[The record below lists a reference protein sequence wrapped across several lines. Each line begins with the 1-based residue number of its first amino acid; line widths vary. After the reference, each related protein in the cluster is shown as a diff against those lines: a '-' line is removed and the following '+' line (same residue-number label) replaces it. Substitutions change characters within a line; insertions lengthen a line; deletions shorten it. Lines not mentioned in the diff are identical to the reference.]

1 MAQDNRF
8 DVIASG
14 SLLGLA
20 YGSIYENF
28 VACALKQKGYD
39 LHYYKP
45 DDNSEL
51 EFIIEKN
58 VEIEPFEVKE
68 GNTATVSLDRF
79 IEKFKPTE
87 AYKIAGSNVGQ
98 SSEMLTIPHYM
109 VMFIL
114 QNRLYKQL
122 FIFPQMIYYFLDMNE
137 KYLQ

>member
-1 MAQDNRF
+1 M
-8 DVIASG
+8 
-14 SLLGLA
+14 
-20 YGSIYENF
+20 
-28 VACALKQKGYD
+28 KQKGYD

-109 VMFIL
+109 VMFI
-114 QNRLYKQL
+114 
-122 FIFPQMIYYFLDMNE
+122 
-137 KYLQ
+137 